1 MPCQE
6 RDLIVGHRGGCIGC
20 SCALAWHRFQV
31 MEPDVGF
38 RSQFEGGTPSLRGIT
53 SNEGRSEGVPPSNVS
68 SGWRLAQAALLVFG
82 APLLLLL
89 LSAAGTAAFA
99 AEQPAWA
106 LVGLA
111 PLLGIAAGGHG
122 RARKAF
128 LALTLRQSHHSHRRN
143 DR

>member
-1 MPCQE
+1 MPCQ
-6 RDLIVGHRGGCIGC
+6 DGSLIVGGRGGCIGC
-20 SCALAWHRFQV
+20 PCALAWHRFQV

-89 LSAAGTAAFA
+89 LSAAGTAALA
-99 AEQPAWA
+99 ADRPAWA

-111 PLLGIAAGGHG
+111 PLLGIAAGGLG
-122 RARKAF
+122 RLRKAF
-128 LALTLRQSHHSHRRN
+128 PT
-143 DR
+143 

>member
-1 MPCQE
+1 MPCQ
-6 RDLIVGHRGGCIGC
+6 DGSLIVGGRGGCIGC
-20 SCALAWHRFQV
+20 PCALAWHRFQV

-99 AEQPAWA
+99 ADQPAWA
-106 LVGLA
+106 LAGLA
-111 PLLGIAAGGHG
+111 PLLGIAADGLG
-122 RARKAF
+122 RLRKAF
-128 LALTLRQSHHSHRRN
+128 PT
-143 DR
+143 